1 MSVRL
6 NEDKEIVAKIREGL
20 KRKGGHCPCKLEVSP
35 ATKCICQEF
44 RDQIADPNTRDS
56 ATVCSTINPRTE
68 KTPA

>member
-35 ATKCICQEF
+35 ATKCICQVSGSD
-44 RDQIADPNTRDS
+44 RRPQLRGILPLYALL
-56 ATVCSTINPRTE
+56 
-68 KTPA
+68 